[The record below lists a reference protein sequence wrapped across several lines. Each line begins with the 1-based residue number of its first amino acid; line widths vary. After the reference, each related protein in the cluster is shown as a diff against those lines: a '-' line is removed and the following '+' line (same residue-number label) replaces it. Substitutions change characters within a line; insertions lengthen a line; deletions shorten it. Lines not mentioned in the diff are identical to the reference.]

1 MATTQEVLDRHLG
14 CFGAGDLDGIMEDYA
29 DDCVLFTPNGPLNDL
44 DAIRELFVG
53 LIADFGQPGT
63 EFEMK
68 LVSVVG
74 EYAYILWAAETASDV
89 YALGTDTFVI
99 RDGKI
104 IGQSFAAH
112 ATPKG

>member
-1 MATTQEVLDRHLG
+1 MSTTQEVLDHHLG

-53 LIADFGQPGT
+53 MIAEFGQPGT

-74 EYAYILWAAETASDV
+74 EYAYILWSAETASNI
-89 YALGTDTFVI
+89 YEIGTDTFII
-99 RDGKI
+99 RDDKI
-104 IGQSFAAH
+104 VGQSLAAKVT
-112 ATPKG
+112 AKN